1 MQRLYYI
8 ADDVETT
15 RRVSDA
21 LHADGITDHHFHV
34 VSRDEAGLYT
44 HRVHSANTFQ
54 QLDVLHTGER
64 FALLGAGVGLVLV
77 MVLAAT
83 EPFGFAPG
91 LFTGGAITLVG
102 GLFGAWEGGMI
113 GLTREHYKLAPYHHD
128 LEAGRYLIMVDVQR
142 AQEED
147 LRGLM
152 RGCFPEVRAAGE
164 DSTIVNPF
172 ATPDRV
178 YHQNT
183 H

>member
-21 LHADGITDHHFHV
+21 LHADGISDHHFHV

-54 QLDVLHTGER
+54 QLDVVHSGER
-64 FALLGAGVGLVLV
+64 FALLGAGAGVLLVL
-77 MVLAAT
+77 LLGAAQ
-83 EPFGFAPG
+83 PFGFVPD
-91 LFTGGAITLVG
+91 LFTGAVIVLVC

-113 GLTREHYKLAPYHHD
+113 GLTREHYKLAPHHHE
-128 LEAGRYLIMVDVQR
+128 LEAGRYLIMVDVR
-142 AQEED
+142 RDRETD

-152 RGCFPEVRAAGE
+152 RSRFPEVRAAGE
-164 DSTIVNPF
+164 DSTFVNPL